1 MLFSDAKDFSLPH
14 KGDANDDRMK
24 RRALSRIIGNNMN
37 SKAKVVLKGVVGIS
51 AGAAIGLAVSLLSRY
66 AGSG

>member
-1 MLFSDAKDFSLPH
+1 
-14 KGDANDDRMK
+14 
-24 RRALSRIIGNNMN
+24 MN
-37 SKAKVVLKGVVGIS
+37 SKAKVVVKGIIGIS

>member
-1 MLFSDAKDFSLPH
+1 MPAFGRTETVRFMGERSHA
-14 KGDANDDRMK
+14 RMK
-24 RRALSRIIGNNMN
+24 RRALPRIQPNNMN
-37 SKAKVVLKGVVGIS
+37 GKAKVVLKGVVGIS